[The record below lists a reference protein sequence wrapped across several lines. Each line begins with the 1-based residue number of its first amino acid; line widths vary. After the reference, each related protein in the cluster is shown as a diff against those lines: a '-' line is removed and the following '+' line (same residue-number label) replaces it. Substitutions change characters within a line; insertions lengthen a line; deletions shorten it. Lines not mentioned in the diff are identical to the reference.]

1 MVCPIKEGS
10 LPPYKLT
17 YYRFYNMATLHFR
30 SFLGQSNAQFAL
42 LMALPLL
49 MIAQWPFLMAPHEG
63 PKWMILVILGAFLA
77 SVFLRQMTSLSFKG
91 PTSNLKLP
99 GITLSVPGLLFLVFF
114 ISIGIGVIYTPHFFD
129 GMSRF
134 AFWVSGG
141 LIFLAASKESSR
153 SKHYFARLQMSLC
166 VTAGLLSLH
175 YWYAYFFL
183 FGQKDFDKL
192 VNYSLIGHFNFTSD
206 VLIILIPFLL
216 WTALH
221 RRKGPIFWLSL
232 MGLLSSGFML
242 LASGSLGGMG
252 GLLVGGLV
260 ALPLSLR
267 HLKQRRTDPAHVRPL
282 QKRILPWVL
291 LLIVL
296 APLTKIVVDHMPSQ
310 LKEQMF
316 SRAIWW
322 EAIKEEDLTEAKNL
336 PPLAPFWVSIAPIMG
351 ARTPMWAAT
360 TAMICDRPG
369 LGFGTG
375 SFLYAYPHYKSQ
387 FNLFHDDEIKGH
399 EIRTNPHNLFL
410 QIASENGV
418 PTALLFFGLYGWL
431 TFKVLLKAWLDP
443 DPLWTIGLWSLIAAI
458 LDAMVNHVFF
468 NPGSL
473 MMASLMFGTLY
484 GALKIENRALFSL
497 PLNTLGS
504 KTFLLVG
511 HLFIFWVLSFP
522 VRSFVS
528 EYFVSKAFHLASE
541 SPPAS
546 DRFILAA
553 WQNAISWSPYN
564 AQAIYGMAS
573 FDLKKGKLQEA
584 EVRVNDFLRLC
595 PDYSP
600 VLSLLAEVMIKA
612 KRFEEAEIEL
622 EKALSLD
629 RDNSILKDRLGA
641 VKRFNQKHRP

>member
-1 MVCPIKEGS
+1 
-10 LPPYKLT
+10 
-17 YYRFYNMATLHFR
+17 MATLHFPTF
-30 SFLGQSNAQFAL
+30 SGKSNAQSAL
-42 LMALPLL
+42 LIALPLL
-49 MIAQWPFLMAPHEG
+49 MITQWPFLLAPHEG
-63 PKWMILVILGAFLA
+63 PKWMILVILGGFLA
-77 SVFLRQMTSLSFKG
+77 SVFLRQMTSLSFKAA
-91 PTSNLKLP
+91 TSNPKHP
-99 GITLSVPGLLFLVFF
+99 AITLSVPGLLFLLFF
-114 ISIGIGVIYTPHFFD
+114 ISIGIGVSYTPHFFD

-141 LIFLAASKESSR
+141 LIFLAASKESRR
-153 SKHYFARLQMSLC
+153 SNHYFARLQMSLC
-166 VTAGLLSLH
+166 VTAGLLSIH

-183 FGQKDFDKL
+183 FGQKGFDKL

-216 WTALH
+216 WTALD
-221 RRKGPIFWLSL
+221 RRKGPMFWLSL
-232 MGLLSSGFML
+232 LGLLSSGFML

-252 GLLVGGLV
+252 GLLVGGMV
-260 ALPLSLR
+260 ALPVSLR
-267 HLKQRRTDPAHVRPL
+267 HLQRRQSDPAHVRSI
-282 QKRILPWVL
+282 QKRILSWAII
-291 LLIVL
+291 LIVL
-296 APLTKIVVDHMPSQ
+296 APLTKIVVDHMPIQ
-310 LKEQMF
+310 FKEQMF

-322 EAIKEEDLTEAKNL
+322 KAIKEEDLEEAKNL

-360 TAMICDRPG
+360 TAMIWDRPG

-387 FNLFHDDEIKGH
+387 FNLFEDDEIKGH

-410 QIASENGV
+410 QIASENGA
-418 PTALLFFGLYGWL
+418 PTAFLFFALYGWL
-431 TFKVLLKAWLDP
+431 TYKVLAKAWRDP

-473 MMASLMFGTLY
+473 MIASLMFGTLY
-484 GALKIENRALFSL
+484 GALKIENPPLFSL
-497 PLNTLGS
+497 PLKNLVS
-504 KTFLLVG
+504 KTFLLLG

-522 VRSFVS
+522 VRTFLS
-528 EYFVSKAFHLASE
+528 EYFVSKAVHLASE

-553 WQNAISWSPYN
+553 WQNALSWSPYN

-573 FDLKKGKLQEA
+573 FDLKKGKIQEA
-584 EVRVNDFLRLC
+584 EARLNDFLRLC
-595 PDYSP
+595 PDYSQA
-600 VLSLLAEVMIKA
+600 LSLLAEVMIKA
-612 KRFEEAEIEL
+612 KRFEEAEMEL

-629 RDNSILKDRLGA
+629 RDNSILKDRLEA